1 MILKNWKLWTSA
13 ALTAA
18 LLTGVQPGVSS
29 AAQAEET
36 AVKLTQ
42 PAFWTAPALPAA
54 GEQNGTEQAVERSV
68 HAVPDQGL
76 VYVFTRQA
84 VSAGQDKAGYLD
96 ILQAYNDQTGE
107 LKWQYGLHKEGK
119 PYTASTQLMYTESGE
134 IYFYAQY
141 TDGTSRIHAV
151 SSKGKDLW
159 AQEVESG
166 SKVSLVSSSK
176 LLVYKES
183 EPSWDGSVSTT
194 FTQYSD
200 TGKFITQSM
209 LGGTMI
215 FAGDGRVVMNAD
227 RKVKVDEQWQD
238 DPHPDIKILDDSLNL
253 LDSYTF
259 PTTTKIYGAG
269 NPVIV
274 LDDDTL
280 LIRAVSDSQG
290 NILLGFNKDGEKKW
304 ERLIP
309 EGALIEQA
317 GAGSYAVYADGKIEL
332 YNAFNKMAERTF
344 TYDPSNAVSME
355 QTEEGK
361 LRLVLGS
368 DVYVLDPQTLKT
380 GKLYKLDYQNSTYDT
395 TDKAVFSIVN
405 NQLAKG
411 LVR

>member
-1 MILKNWKLWTSA
+1 MITKNWKLWTGA
-13 ALTAA
+13 ALTAV
-18 LLTGVQPGVSS
+18 LLAGVQPGVSS
-29 AAQAEET
+29 AAQVEET

-42 PAFWTAPALPAA
+42 PAFWVAPVLPAA
-54 GEQNGTEQAVERSV
+54 GEQNNTEKAVERSV

-76 VYVFTRQA
+76 VYIYTRQA
-84 VSAGQDKAGYLD
+84 VSAGKDAAGYLD

-107 LKWQYGLHKEGK
+107 LKWQYELHKEGK
-119 PYTASTQLMYTESGE
+119 PYAASTQMMYTKAGE
-134 IYFYAQY
+134 IYIYAQY
-141 TDGTSRIHAV
+141 TDGTARIHAV
-151 SSKGKDLW
+151 SSQGKELW
-159 AQEVESG
+159 AQEVASG

-200 TGKFITQSM
+200 TGKYINQSM
-209 LGGTMI
+209 LNGTVI
-215 FAGDGRVVMNAD
+215 SAGNGRVVMNTD
-227 RKVKVDEQWQD
+227 RKVKVDKQWQD
-238 DPHPDIKILDDSLNL
+238 TDHPGINILDDSLTL
-253 LDSYTF
+253 LDSYAF
-259 PTTTKIYGAG
+259 PTTTKISGAG

-280 LIRAVSDSQG
+280 LIRAASDAQG
-290 NILLGFNKDGEKKW
+290 SILIGFDEDGEKKW
-304 ERLIP
+304 ERRVP
-309 EGALIEQA
+309 EGALIEPA

-332 YNAFNKMAERTF
+332 YNVFNKMVERTF
-344 TYDPSNAVSME
+344 TYAPSDAASIE

-368 DVYVLDPQTLKT
+368 NVYVLDPQTLKT
-380 GKLYKLDYQNSTYDT
+380 GKLYKLDYQNSPYDT